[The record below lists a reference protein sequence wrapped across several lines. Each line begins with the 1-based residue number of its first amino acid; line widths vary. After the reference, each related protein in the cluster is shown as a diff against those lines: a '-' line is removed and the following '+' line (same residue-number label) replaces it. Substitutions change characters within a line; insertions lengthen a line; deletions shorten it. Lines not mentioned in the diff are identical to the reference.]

1 MPFPCATCT
10 HPKVREINSRLRDGT
25 RLTDISRWLDEVGQP
40 ITRQALARHGRDHMG
55 LMAPHGGQRPVAG
68 RLLETIVEKVEDGL
82 ANGSLTVTTKDG
94 IAAQKALDERAAKSK
109 DQDLMVRIAMVLTG
123 NIQLPTYRLDP
134 AVEAIE
140 AEFRPLLT
148 SGD

>member
-1 MPFPCATCT
+1 
-10 HPKVREINSRLRDGT
+10 
-25 RLTDISRWLDEVGQP
+25 
-40 ITRQALARHGRDHMG
+40 MG
-55 LMAPHGGQRPVAG
+55 LMAPHGGQRPVNPNF
-68 RLLETIVEKVEDGL
+68 LEAVVERASDGL
-82 ANGSLTVTTKDG
+82 ADGSLAVTVKDG
-94 IAAQKALDERAAKSK
+94 ISAAAELNRQRDKAK